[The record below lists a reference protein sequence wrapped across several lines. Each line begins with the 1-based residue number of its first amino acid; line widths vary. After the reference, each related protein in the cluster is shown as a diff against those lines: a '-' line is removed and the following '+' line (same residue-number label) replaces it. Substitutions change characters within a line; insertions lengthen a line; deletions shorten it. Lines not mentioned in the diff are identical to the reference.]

1 MAYILCFSKQEKYFQ
16 KISPTLSLV
25 KTVSNTD
32 DHSPAMFVIKV
43 CVRGTERFS
52 YMTDEYKE
60 TQRIAMEWSKNKYQ
74 WLGEKLPFHDFNV
87 LVYDFSKPA
96 TSQEQDIPS
105 IYF

>member
-1 MAYILCFSKQEKYFQ
+1 MAYILCFSKQKKYFQ
-16 KISPTLSLV
+16 KIGPTLSLV
-25 KTVSNTD
+25 KTVSVTD